1 MTAIACLRI
10 LVAGTAEAG
19 RSLPAAQVQAAAD
32 LYLKHR
38 WKAPRRYGAVA
49 PLAFVLA
56 DTKAESLD
64 PVEMQTLAVELEAGL
79 FPGREAGQVCL
90 LTFEGD
96 ETAVLQFASLSQAS
110 LASLIAGRGY
120 AGPPGHVQVI
130 TAAEIRAVP
139 SAPSEA
145 VVEETLQAALSRTAP
160 VPSAPIVSAA
170 EAASGAGK
178 APAAR
183 PAPPAAPP
191 PAASRLAAP
200 RPAPVPDKP
209 KPPAPPATGWWGL
222 YHPPSESFVGAA
234 IGLRSDLLAPRP
246 TEDAALLT
254 RDLTCLNDAQAA
266 FAHPSFQKGA
276 GDAGMLF
283 VPFSF
288 WNLTNPAS
296 QEAYKRRLSRYPLD
310 MQARLG
316 ATVYDTPREP
326 SLGLLGQIRAFLQ
339 PHFAFIDLNIT
350 EPNFPVGTLPGE
362 LATSIT
368 LSLPEDD
375 LRARVEAIG
384 QFAAAQGAYRA
395 KGVRQG
401 VAGLR
406 DLKELEACRAAGLR
420 FVSGPAIS
428 DLMASPIGA
437 APAQG
442 LPLKVA

>member
-10 LVAGTAEAG
+10 LVAETAEAG
-19 RSLPAAQVQAAAD
+19 RSLPVSQVEAAAD

-56 DTKAESLD
+56 DTRAESLD

-96 ETAVLQFASLSQAS
+96 EKAVLQFASLSQAS

-139 SAPSEA
+139 SAASEA
-145 VVEETLQAALSRTAP
+145 VVEETLQAALAQTA
-160 VPSAPIVSAA
+160 APDRAKPA
-170 EAASGAGK
+170 
-178 APAAR
+178 AAR
-183 PAPPAAPP
+183 PASAA
-191 PAASRLAAP
+191 
-200 RPAPVPDKP
+200 DKP
-209 KPPAPPATGWWGL
+209 KPPPPPATGWWGL
-222 YHPPSESFVGAA
+222 YHPPSESFVGAV
-234 IGLRSDLLAPRP
+234 IGLRADLTAPRP

-254 RDLTCLNDAQAA
+254 RDLTCLNDAQAT
-266 FAHPSFQKGA
+266 FAKA
-276 GDAGMLF
+276 GEAGMLF

-288 WNLTNPAS
+288 WNLTSPAS
-296 QEAYKRRLSRYPLD
+296 QEAYKRRLSRYPLAL
-310 MQARLG
+310 QGRLG
-316 ATVYDTPREP
+316 ATIYDTPREP
-326 SLGLLGQIRAFLQ
+326 SLGLLSQIRTFLA

-350 EPNFPVGTLPGE
+350 EPNFPVATLPGE
-362 LATSIT
+362 LASSIT
-368 LSLPEDD
+368 LSLPDDD
-375 LRARVEAIG
+375 LRIRVEAIAK
-384 QFAAAQGAYRA
+384 FASAKNAYRA

-401 VAGLR
+401 VTGVR
-406 DLKELEACRAAGLR
+406 DIKELEACRAAGLR

-437 APAQG
+437 ALARD

>member
-10 LVAGTAEAG
+10 LVAGTAGAG

-56 DTKAESLD
+56 DTKADSLD
-64 PVEMQTLAVELEAGL
+64 PVEMQTLAIELEAGL
-79 FPGREAGQVCL
+79 FPDRPDSEKGAGQVCL

-96 ETAVLQFASLSQAS
+96 EAAVLRFASLSQAS
-110 LASLIAGRGY
+110 LVSLIAGRGY

-130 TAAEIRAVP
+130 TAEEIRAVP
-139 SAPSEA
+139 SAASEA
-145 VVEETLQAALSRTAP
+145 VIEETLQAALRLTSPVEDAP
-160 VPSAPIVSAA
+160 APAPA
-170 EAASGAGK
+170 AASGAPARP
-178 APAAR
+178 APSSFTARPSAAR
-183 PAPPAAPP
+183 PAPVAE
-191 PAASRLAAP
+191 
-200 RPAPVPDKP
+200 KP
-209 KPPAPPATGWWGL
+209 KPPPPPATGWWGL
-222 YHPPSESFVGAA
+222 YHPPSESFVGAVM
-234 IGLRSDLLAPRP
+234 GLRADLSAPRP
-246 TEDAALLT
+246 TDDAALLT
-254 RDLTCLNDAQAA
+254 RDLTSLNDAQAA
-266 FAHPSFQKGA
+266 FAHPSFQKRA
-276 GDAGMLF
+276 GDTGMLF

-310 MQARLG
+310 MQTRLG

-428 DLMASPIGA
+428 ELMASPIGA

>member
-10 LVAGTAEAG
+10 LVAGNAEAG
-19 RSLPAAQVQAAAD
+19 RGIPVSQVEAAAD

-56 DTKAESLD
+56 DSKAGSLD

-130 TAAEIRAVP
+130 TAEEIRAVP

-145 VVEETLQAALSRTAP
+145 VVEEQLHAALAETELPQAAPVAP
-160 VPSAPIVSAA
+160 TPADEVAA
-170 EAASGAGK
+170 EAAPSAS
-178 APAAR
+178 
-183 PAPPAAPP
+183 PAPK
-191 PAASRLAAP
+191 PAASKPSAA
-200 RPAPVPDKP
+200 PDKP
-209 KPPAPPATGWWGL
+209 KAPPPSATGWWGI

-234 IGLRSDLLAPRP
+234 IGLRSDLMSPRP

-254 RDLTCLNDAQAA
+254 RDLNCLNDAQAV
-266 FAHPSFQKGA
+266 FAQKGA
-276 GDAGMLF
+276 GEAGMLF

-288 WNLTNPAS
+288 WNLTSPAS
-296 QEAYKRRLSRYPLD
+296 QEAYKRRLSRYPMA

-316 ATVYDTPREP
+316 ATIYDTPREP
-326 SLGLLGQIRAFLQ
+326 SLGLLNQIRAFLQ

-350 EPNFPVGTLPGE
+350 EPNFPVGTLPGD

-368 LSLPEDD
+368 LTLPDD
-375 LRARVEAIG
+375 DMRLRIEAIA
-384 QFAAAQGAYRA
+384 QFASAQGAYRA

-406 DLKELEACRAAGLR
+406 DAKELEACRAAGLR
-420 FVSGPAIS
+420 FVSGPAIT

-437 APAQG
+437 APAKS

>member
-56 DTKAESLD
+56 DTKAERLD
-64 PVEMQTLAVELEAGL
+64 PVEMQTLAVELEGGL

-145 VVEETLQAALSRTAP
+145 VVDEALRNALSQTAP
-160 VPSAPIVSAA
+160 AEPAPVASAP
-170 EAASGAGK
+170 ESGAQAK
-178 APAAR
+178 APAAASR
-183 PAPPAAPP
+183 PAVA
-191 PAASRLAAP
+191 
-200 RPAPVPDKP
+200 RPAPVANKP
-209 KPPAPPATGWWGL
+209 KPPPPPATGWWGL

-234 IGLRSDLLAPRP
+234 IGLRSDLTAPRP

-254 RDLTCLNDAQAA
+254 RDLTCLNDAQVA

-288 WNLTNPAS
+288 WNLTSPAS

-326 SLGLLGQIRAFLQ
+326 SLGLLGQIRTFLQ

-350 EPNFPVGTLPGE
+350 EPNFPVGTLPGD

-368 LSLPEDD
+368 LSLPEGD

-406 DLKELEACRAAGLR
+406 DPRELEACRAAGLR

-428 DLMASPIGA
+428 DMMASPIGA
-437 APAQG
+437 APALG

>member
-1 MTAIACLRI
+1 MP
-10 LVAGTAEAG
+10 V
-19 RSLPAAQVQAAAD
+19 SQVEAAAD
-32 LYLKHR
+32 LYLKHV

-49 PLAFVLA
+49 PLAFVLV
-56 DTKAESLD
+56 DNRAESLD

-130 TAAEIRAVP
+130 TAEEIRAVP

-145 VVEETLQAALSRTAP
+145 VVEETLQAALSQTAP
-160 VPSAPIVSAA
+160 PQAAAAPVAEPAAEAPVETAAAPKPSAP
-170 EAASGAGK
+170 K
-178 APAAR
+178 
-183 PAPPAAPP
+183 PPPTPEKPKAPP
-191 PAASRLAAP
+191 PPS
-200 RPAPVPDKP
+200 
-209 KPPAPPATGWWGL
+209 TGWWGI

-234 IGLRSDLLAPRP
+234 IGLRSDLQIPRP
-246 TEDAALLT
+246 TEDAALLS
-254 RDLTCLNDAQAA
+254 RDLNCLNDAQAA
-266 FAHPSFQKGA
+266 FAKA

-288 WNLTNPAS
+288 WNLTTPAS
-296 QEAYKRRLSRYPLD
+296 QEAYKRRLSRYPMA

-316 ATVYDTPREP
+316 ATIYDTPREP
-326 SLGLLGQIRAFLQ
+326 SLGLLSQIRTFLA

-350 EPNFPVGTLPGE
+350 EPNFPVGTLPGD

-368 LSLPEDD
+368 LTLPEDEM
-375 LRARVEAIG
+375 RIRIEAIAK
-384 QFAAAQGAYRA
+384 FASAQSAYRA
-395 KGVRQG
+395 KGVRQA
-401 VAGLR
+401 VTGLR
-406 DLKELEACRAAGLR
+406 DARELEACRAAGLR
-420 FVSGPAIS
+420 FVSGPAIT
-428 DLMASPIGA
+428 DLMASPIGGA
-437 APAQG
+437 ASGQA

>member
-19 RSLPAAQVQAAAD
+19 RSLPVSQVEAAAD

-96 ETAVLQFASLSQAS
+96 EKAVLQFASLSQAS

-130 TAAEIRAVP
+130 TAEEIRAVP

-145 VVEETLQAALSRTAP
+145 VVDEQLHAALAKTELPQS
-160 VPSAPIVSAA
+160 
-170 EAASGAGK
+170 
-178 APAAR
+178 APAAEPVVETAPADAKAATQ
-183 PAPPAAPP
+183 PAPAAASKPAAPK
-191 PAASRLAAP
+191 
-200 RPAPVPDKP
+200 PAPVPEKP
-209 KPPAPPATGWWGL
+209 KAPPPPATGWWGL
-222 YHPPSESFVGAA
+222 YHPPSESFVGAV
-234 IGLRSDLLAPRP
+234 IGLRSDLLGARP
-246 TEDAALLT
+246 TEDAALLN
-254 RDLTCLNDAQAA
+254 RDLNCLNDAQGA
-266 FAHPSFQKGA
+266 FAKA

-288 WNLTNPAS
+288 WNLTSPAS
-296 QEAYKRRLSRYPLD
+296 QEAYKRRLSRYPMAL
-310 MQARLG
+310 QGRLG
-316 ATVYDTPREP
+316 ATIYDTPREP
-326 SLGLLGQIRAFLQ
+326 SLGLLAQIRTFLQ

-350 EPNFPVGTLPGE
+350 EPNFPVGTLPGD

-368 LSLPEDD
+368 LSLPDDD
-375 LRARVEAIG
+375 LRARVEAIAR
-384 QFAAAQGAYRA
+384 FASAQGAYRA

-401 VAGLR
+401 VTGLR
-406 DLKELEACRAAGLR
+406 DVKELEACRAAGLR
-420 FVSGPAIS
+420 FVSGPAIT

-437 APAQG
+437 AAAQS

>member
-56 DTKAESLD
+56 DTKAERLD

-145 VVEETLQAALSRTAP
+145 VVDEVLRNALSQTAP
-160 VPSAPIVSAA
+160 AEPAPEPAAPAKTPS
-170 EAASGAGK
+170 

-183 PAPPAAPP
+183 PAPSAA
-191 PAASRLAAP
+191 AA
-200 RPAPVPDKP
+200 RPAPPRAAPVADKP
-209 KPPAPPATGWWGL
+209 KPPPPPATGWWGL

-234 IGLRSDLLAPRP
+234 IGLRSDLSAPRP
-246 TEDAALLT
+246 SEDAALLT

-288 WNLTNPAS
+288 WNLTNAAS

-310 MQARLG
+310 MQTRLG

-326 SLGLLGQIRAFLQ
+326 SLGLLGQIRTFLQ
-339 PHFAFIDLNIT
+339 PYFAFIDLNIT
-350 EPNFPVGTLPGE
+350 EPNFPVATLPGE

-368 LSLPEDD
+368 LSLPEGD

-406 DLKELEACRAAGLR
+406 DPRELEACRAAGLR

-428 DLMASPIGA
+428 DMMASPIGA
-437 APAQG
+437 APAPG